1 VNGLLFAGFVGTW
14 LLARSGQDRAAG
26 ALVAVMSAV
35 KVWPVQ
41 LVVWFV
47 AQGRRSALASFIGA
61 AVVIALASVLFAG
74 LDANLAYIG
83 IGATIKPSPGSIAG
97 MLLTVGI
104 NIPWVG
110 YAIAAAA
117 AIALFAFRRF
127 VGMTYAIAI
136 SAIVV
141 ATPALYLNS
150 FALLVTAMSPFAW
163 PVLMHPLPPGTI
175 GGLRERTNA
184 RIVEQ

>member
-1 VNGLLFAGFVGTW
+1 MPISRISASEQ
-14 LLARSGQDRAAG
+14 RSSRRLGRLRACF
-26 ALVAVMSAV
+26 S
-35 KVWPVQ
+35 
-41 LVVWFV
+41 
-47 AQGRRSALASFIGA
+47 RS
-61 AVVIALASVLFAG
+61 V
-74 LDANLAYIG
+74 
-83 IGATIKPSPGSIAG
+83 
-97 MLLTVGI
+97 I

-150 FALLVTAMSPFAW
+150 FALLVTAMSPFVW
-163 PVLMHPLPPGTI
+163 PVLVHPLPPGTI
-175 GGLRERTNA
+175 GGLRARTNA